1 MTTSQDPDRIRAD
14 IERTRRN
21 LSVDVDTL
29 AREANP
35 TTIAKRKVGRMTG
48 AVSGVRDR
56 VMGSAQD
63 AGSSLADAQSSAAD
77 AAQSAPGAVRQHT
90 QGNPL
95 AAGLIAFGAGLL
107 LVASM
112 LPASEREQQAALAVK
127 EKAEPLTQEL
137 TDVAK
142 DAAQNL
148 KEPAQNATQAVKET
162 VTDAADTVKEE
173 GTSAAQNVQGRAAD
187 AKDTV
192 REQQR

>member
-1 MTTSQDPDRIRAD
+1 MTTSQEPDRIRAD

-21 LSVDVDTL
+21 LSADVDTL

-35 TTIAKRKVGRMTG
+35 TTIAKRKVGRMTS
-48 AVSGVRDR
+48 AVGGVRDR

-77 AAQSAPGAVRQHT
+77 AAQSAPRAVRQHT

-107 LVASM
+107 VASM
-112 LPASEREQQAALAVK
+112 LPASEREQEAALAVK

-148 KEPAQNATQAVKET
+148 KVPAQNATQAVKET
-162 VTDAADTVKEE
+162 VTEAADTVKAE
-173 GTSAAQNVQGRAAD
+173 GTSAAQDVQGRAAD

>member
-21 LSVDVDTL
+21 LSADVDTL

-35 TTIAKRKVGRMTG
+35 TTIAKRKVGRMTS
-48 AVSGVRDR
+48 AVGGVRDR

-77 AAQSAPGAVRQHT
+77 AAQSAPRAVRRHT

-107 LVASM
+107 VASM
-112 LPASEREQQAALAVK
+112 LPASEREQEAALAVK

-162 VTDAADTVKEE
+162 VTEAADTVKAE
-173 GTSAAQNVQGRAAD
+173 GTSAAQDVQGRAAD

>member
-21 LSVDVDTL
+21 LSADVDTL

-35 TTIAKRKVGRMTG
+35 TTIAKRKVGRMTS
-48 AVSGVRDR
+48 AVGGVRDR

-77 AAQSAPGAVRQHT
+77 AAQSAPRAVRQHT

-107 LVASM
+107 VASM
-112 LPASEREQQAALAVK
+112 LPASEREQEAALAVK

-162 VTDAADTVKEE
+162 VTEAADTVKAE
-173 GTSAAQNVQGRAAD
+173 GTSAAQDVQGRAAD

>member
-1 MTTSQDPDRIRAD
+1 MTTSQEPDRIRAD
-14 IERTRRN
+14 SERTRRN
-21 LSVDVDTL
+21 LSADVDTL

-35 TTIAKRKVGRMTG
+35 TTIAKRKVGRMTS
-48 AVSGVRDR
+48 AVGGVRDR

-77 AAQSAPGAVRQHT
+77 AAQSAPRAVRQHT

-107 LVASM
+107 VASM
-112 LPASEREQQAALAVK
+112 LPASEREQEAALAVK

-148 KEPAQNATQAVKET
+148 KVPAQNATQAVKET
-162 VTDAADTVKEE
+162 VTEAADTVKAE
-173 GTSAAQNVQGRAAD
+173 GTSAAQDVQGRAAD

>member
-21 LSVDVDTL
+21 LSADVDTL

-35 TTIAKRKVGRMTG
+35 TTIAKRKVGRMTS
-48 AVSGVRDR
+48 AVGGVRDR

-77 AAQSAPGAVRQHT
+77 AAQSAPRAVRQHT

-107 LVASM
+107 VASM
-112 LPASEREQQAALAVK
+112 LPASEREQEAALAVK

-162 VTDAADTVKEE
+162 VADAADTVKSE
-173 GTSAAQNVQGRAAD
+173 GTSAAQDVQGRAAD

>member
-21 LSVDVDTL
+21 LSADVDTL

-35 TTIAKRKVGRMTG
+35 TTIAKRKVGRMTS
-48 AVSGVRDR
+48 AVGGVRDR

-77 AAQSAPGAVRQHT
+77 AAQSAPRAVRRHT

-107 LVASM
+107 VASM
-112 LPASEREQQAALAVK
+112 LPASKREQEAALAVK

-162 VTDAADTVKEE
+162 VTEAADTVKAE
-173 GTSAAQNVQGRAAD
+173 GTSAAQDVQGRAAD

>member
-21 LSVDVDTL
+21 LSADVDTL

-35 TTIAKRKVGRMTG
+35 TTIAKRKVGRMTS
-48 AVSGVRDR
+48 AVGGVRDR

-77 AAQSAPGAVRQHT
+77 AAQSAPRAVRQHT

-107 LVASM
+107 VASM
-112 LPASEREQQAALAVK
+112 LPASEREQEAALAVK

-148 KEPAQNATQAVKET
+148 KVPAQNATQAVKET
-162 VTDAADTVKEE
+162 VTEAADTVKAE
-173 GTSAAQNVQGRAAD
+173 GTSAAQDVQGRAAD

>member
-21 LSVDVDTL
+21 LSADVDTL

-35 TTIAKRKVGRMTG
+35 TTIAKRKVGRMTS
-48 AVSGVRDR
+48 AVGGVRDR

-77 AAQSAPGAVRQHT
+77 AAQSAPRAVRQHT

-107 LVASM
+107 VASM
-112 LPASEREQQAALAVK
+112 LPASKREQEAALAVK

-162 VTDAADTVKEE
+162 VTEAADTVKAE
-173 GTSAAQNVQGRAAD
+173 GTSAAQDVQGRAAD